1 MSDDNS
7 SRNLGTDDMND
18 DDTHTNVTH
27 QENDNRLNADS
38 EVHEVSRAMTRVQDV
53 MSRELDKLRSKMER
67 YLEEKL
73 SYDKTKERIANCGK
87 KQLKLNIS
95 GTRFETSCIE
105 AENNPFFRTL
115 MSNEY
120 AQPDTEGF
128 YFIDRDPTYFQFVL
142 NFLLGGVDALDLD
155 DLTPSQLRRIRDDAD
170 FYMISGLTSRID
182 EILQGKL
189 GPSRFVTSIPINQSS
204 ATLKYFNGVFFVITA
219 SRPLTLRSISF
230 LTGEKRVLSASLY
243 FREGSVFSPSQSA
256 PMAGEVEQQVERGGK
271 VTISII
277 PFIELVAGKSYVI
290 GVYSHSAN
298 AVAAC
303 PRAEGSRTYPGF
315 SIDASAYTNDTK
327 TAFGRKMTENEFDF
341 VGELGLSPI

>member
-1 MSDDNS
+1 
-7 SRNLGTDDMND
+7 
-18 DDTHTNVTH
+18 
-27 QENDNRLNADS
+27 
-38 EVHEVSRAMTRVQDV
+38 
-53 MSRELDKLRSKMER
+53 MER

-73 SYDKTKERIANCGK
+73 AYDKAKERIANCGK

-95 GTRFETSCIE
+95 GSRFETSCIE

-128 YFIDRDPTYFQFVL
+128 YFIDRDPTYFQYML
-142 NFLLGGVDALDLD
+142 NYLLGGVDALDLD
-155 DLTPSQLRRIRDDAD
+155 DISPSQLRRIRDDAD
-170 FYMISGLTSRID
+170 FYMISGLTARID

-189 GPSRFVTSIPINQSS
+189 GPSRAVTAIPLNQSS
-204 ATLKYFNGVFFVITA
+204 ATLRYFNGVFFVITA
-219 SRPLTLRSISF
+219 SRPLTLRSLTF

-243 FREGSVFSPSQSA
+243 FREGSLLSQPA

-277 PFIELVAGKSYVI
+277 PFIELVAGKSYVV
-290 GVYSHSAN
+290 GVYSHSPN

-303 PRAEGSRTYPGF
+303 PKAEATRTFPGF
-315 SIDASAYTNDTK
+315 TVDVTGTTNDSK
-327 TAFGRKMTENEFDF
+327 TAFGKKMAENEFDF
-341 VGELGLSPI
+341 VGEMGLSPM